1 MIPTIIAIYLFAV
14 GYGIFR
20 RFNMGLA
27 RNSRGQQ
34 LRRYLIAAVQV
45 VIPMLL
51 MRQSSFSLPAVCALL
66 TATLWIVTYNV
77 LYDKTNRQ
85 TSPDYDNHMDIAF
98 GIYIFGWL
106 SALQGITAALSPAAA
121 GIVTGL
127 AEAAILIIPLAH
139 IGYYSVYRTCIDDAG
154 MIPMLDTYA
163 SETVEYVRSLG
174 IVKVVVVVAG
184 FIGLTAALVAANWQT
199 ASPADTTWWLY
210 AITAAVFA
218 YFSVYIWKPRHGLF
232 VRTGVVNLYIDV
244 RDYFRGSRRYRT
256 GMEQRL
262 SDLSVTRNAE
272 GGKPHTV
279 LLVIGESACRDYMSA
294 FEPDQP
300 WETTPWE
307 TAMSRDRRH
316 FSFFRNAYSCAM
328 QTVPALERALTERS
342 QYNNREFSDS
352 VSVIDIARKAG
363 YRTSWFSNQGHIGK
377 NDTSATLVASTAD
390 RAEWTLSS
398 VEAQY
403 DSSLIDFLDTID
415 PTVDNFVVLHLI
427 GSHFNYE
434 NRYPES
440 YAKANGLRTDL
451 GDVECYRNSI
461 RFTDSVL
468 QKAFEKASQRL
479 NLEAM
484 VYCSDHGG
492 IPDMR
497 RSPRFL
503 GFKMVRIPLWTYLS
517 DSYIDRHPA
526 VAKALADNRDR
537 YFTNDLLYDLMCGI
551 FDIRS
556 NRYDPSQ
563 SLASADY
570 CYQRAD
576 MLTYDNRIRVAD
588 DDLDK
593 A

>member
-51 MRQSSFSLPAVCALL
+51 MRQSSFSLPVVCALL

-218 YFSVYIWKPRHGLF
+218 YFPSTSGNRATDCLCAPVWSICISTCATTSVARAATAPAW
-232 VRTGVVNLYIDV
+232 
-244 RDYFRGSRRYRT
+244 S
-256 GMEQRL
+256 
-262 SDLSVTRNAE
+262 NA
-272 GGKPHTV
+272 
-279 LLVIGESACRDYMSA
+279 
-294 FEPDQP
+294 
-300 WETTPWE
+300 
-307 TAMSRDRRH
+307 
-316 FSFFRNAYSCAM
+316 
-328 QTVPALERALTERS
+328 
-342 QYNNREFSDS
+342 
-352 VSVIDIARKAG
+352 
-363 YRTSWFSNQGHIGK
+363 
-377 NDTSATLVASTAD
+377 
-390 RAEWTLSS
+390 
-398 VEAQY
+398 
-403 DSSLIDFLDTID
+403 
-415 PTVDNFVVLHLI
+415 
-427 GSHFNYE
+427 
-434 NRYPES
+434 
-440 YAKANGLRTDL
+440 
-451 GDVECYRNSI
+451 
-461 RFTDSVL
+461 
-468 QKAFEKASQRL
+468 
-479 NLEAM
+479 
-484 VYCSDHGG
+484 
-492 IPDMR
+492 
-497 RSPRFL
+497 
-503 GFKMVRIPLWTYLS
+503 
-517 DSYIDRHPA
+517 
-526 VAKALADNRDR
+526 
-537 YFTNDLLYDLMCGI
+537 
-551 FDIRS
+551 
-556 NRYDPSQ
+556 
-563 SLASADY
+563 
-570 CYQRAD
+570 
-576 MLTYDNRIRVAD
+576 
-588 DDLDK
+588 
-593 A
+593 

>member
-77 LYDKTNRQ
+77 LFDKTNRQ

-184 FIGLTAALVAANWQT
+184 FIAALVAANWQT

-218 YFSVYIWKPRHGLF
+218 YFSIYIWKPRHGLF

-262 SDLSVTRNAE
+262 SDLSVT
-272 GGKPHTV
+272 
-279 LLVIGESACRDYMSA
+279 CC
-294 FEPDQP
+294 
-300 WETTPWE
+300 W
-307 TAMSRDRRH
+307 
-316 FSFFRNAYSCAM
+316 
-328 QTVPALERALTERS
+328 
-342 QYNNREFSDS
+342 
-352 VSVIDIARKAG
+352 
-363 YRTSWFSNQGHIGK
+363 
-377 NDTSATLVASTAD
+377 
-390 RAEWTLSS
+390 
-398 VEAQY
+398 
-403 DSSLIDFLDTID
+403 
-415 PTVDNFVVLHLI
+415 
-427 GSHFNYE
+427 
-434 NRYPES
+434 
-440 YAKANGLRTDL
+440 
-451 GDVECYRNSI
+451 
-461 RFTDSVL
+461 
-468 QKAFEKASQRL
+468 
-479 NLEAM
+479 
-484 VYCSDHGG
+484 
-492 IPDMR
+492 
-497 RSPRFL
+497 
-503 GFKMVRIPLWTYLS
+503 
-517 DSYIDRHPA
+517 
-526 VAKALADNRDR
+526 
-537 YFTNDLLYDLMCGI
+537 
-551 FDIRS
+551 
-556 NRYDPSQ
+556 
-563 SLASADY
+563 
-570 CYQRAD
+570 
-576 MLTYDNRIRVAD
+576 
-588 DDLDK
+588 
-593 A
+593 